1 MPLTWYS
8 RDNLMEDHNYYRQPI
23 PVVLT
28 PVISSA
34 HGRSKIKDVIN
45 SKLKRWTEALFIK
58 NRTAEGNTYCLPF
71 WLVTLKDS

>member
-23 PVVLT
+23 PVVL
-28 PVISSA
+28 PPFISSA

-45 SKLKRWTEALFIK
+45 SKLKR
-58 NRTAEGNTYCLPF
+58 
-71 WLVTLKDS
+71 